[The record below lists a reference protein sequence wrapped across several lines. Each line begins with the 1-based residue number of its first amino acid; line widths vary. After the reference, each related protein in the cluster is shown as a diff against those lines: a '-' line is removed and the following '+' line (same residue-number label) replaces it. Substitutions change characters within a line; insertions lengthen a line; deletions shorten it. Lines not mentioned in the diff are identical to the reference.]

1 MRRLTAYCLLPT
13 LEPPL
18 DLEAEYNNR
27 ARVPDHAVV
36 MQRWQVD
43 AGAARAAHPPLE
55 LRYGPGPR
63 EVIDLFEVGRDA
75 PVAVFLH
82 GGYWQALDRSG
93 FSWIAP
99 ALMARGVSVAI
110 PSYDL
115 APTVR
120 LGRIL
125 AQVREAVEAVRARP
139 GSRQG
144 ARPMVFGH
152 SAGGHMAAAMLSE
165 GRASAALA
173 ISGVFDLVPLIPTSL
188 NLALGLDEMEARALS
203 ITHWPAPDGSTP
215 GGTTL
220 DCWVGGDE
228 SPEFLRQ
235 SRDMASLWGARGVET
250 RVEVLEGLN
259 HFTVLDPLADAESA
273 MVGRVVAL
281 AKQQVSAP
289 AAESRGPVLS

>member
-1 MRRLTAYCLLPT
+1 V
-13 LEPPL
+13 

-27 ARVPDHAVV
+27 ARVPDHAVM
-36 MQRWQVD
+36 MQRWQVG
-43 AGAARAAHPPLE
+43 AGAVRAAHPPLE

-63 EVIDLFEVGRDA
+63 EVIDLFEAGRDA

-82 GGYWQALDRSG
+82 GGYWQALDRG
-93 FSWIAP
+93 WFSWVAP
-99 ALMARGVSVAI
+99 ALVARGVSVAI

-115 APTVR
+115 APAVR

-125 AQVREAVEAVRARP
+125 AQVREAVEVVRARP
-139 GSRQG
+139 GSKQG

-203 ITHWPAPDGSTP
+203 VTNWPAPDGSTP

-220 DCWVGGDE
+220 DCWVGGEE

-235 SRDMASLWGARGVET
+235 SRDMAALWRGRGVRT
-250 RVEVLEGLN
+250 RVEVLDGLN
-259 HFTVLDPLADAESA
+259 HFTVLDPLADAGSDIVDRIVEMARS
-273 MVGRVVAL
+273 GD
-281 AKQQVSAP
+281 
-289 AAESRGPVLS
+289 